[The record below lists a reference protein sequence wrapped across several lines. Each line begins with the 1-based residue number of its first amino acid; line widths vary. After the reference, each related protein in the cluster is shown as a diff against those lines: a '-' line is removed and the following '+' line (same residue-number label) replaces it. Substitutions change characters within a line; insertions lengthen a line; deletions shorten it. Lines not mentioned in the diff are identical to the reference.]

1 MTKTEATAEVF
12 LQAFRALPKK
22 ERDEVLVRLAQDKRL
37 GRDFLDLIVI
47 ADRGNEPSRPFREYL
62 ASRKGK

>member
-12 LQAFRALPKK
+12 LQAFKALPKK
-22 ERDEVLVRLAQDKRL
+22 ERDEVLVRLAQDKKL

-47 ADRGNEPSRPFREYL
+47 ADRAKGPSRPFRDCL
-62 ASRKGK
+62 ADRKGK